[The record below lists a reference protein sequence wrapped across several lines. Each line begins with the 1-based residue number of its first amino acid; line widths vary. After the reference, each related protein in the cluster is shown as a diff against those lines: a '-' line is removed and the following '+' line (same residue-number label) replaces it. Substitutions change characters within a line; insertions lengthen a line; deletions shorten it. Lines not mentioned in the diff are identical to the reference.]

1 MRCLAVPAREVIPK
15 EQPVVVIL
23 DSGGGSFLHLSPKLL
38 KVALDFNLRPFY
50 LPAWTTKA
58 LMPLDKGMHS
68 TMARVWK
75 QFRQQWSYRAQPLTL
90 YVALRAASE
99 IVDAAHEPHVVRA
112 SWAQTGWRSGER
124 FDSDKIF
131 QERAA
136 EIFVSVRDAPQ
147 DDGAPASLA
156 LSMVSKMLPERKKHS
171 CGSWISLGDR
181 FCAGCGEQNAEYDS
195 AKAELLRTGH
205 RKRWRKAENL
215 NQPEEEEDAATDD
228 VSRGLMNQLDDL
240 LSELR
245 KKKASSGTS
254 SSSAPATSSQVPL
267 AQQAAPP
274 AEPPTADS
282 SKEVPA
288 EPEELDLENVEQ
300 AITFISLHWS
310 ESNRPKVLPGIRF
323 WVNEQKALASKKE
336 PLSHIIQ
343 KKLVKSCLLS
353 KRADRD
359 KWLASVQA
367 NRKNRFVAKPPK
379 K

>member
-1 MRCLAVPAREVIPK
+1 
-15 EQPVVVIL
+15 
-23 DSGGGSFLHLSPKLL
+23 
-38 KVALDFNLRPFY
+38 
-50 LPAWTTKA
+50 
-58 LMPLDKGMHS
+58 
-68 TMARVWK
+68 
-75 QFRQQWSYRAQPLTL
+75 
-90 YVALRAASE
+90 
-99 IVDAAHEPHVVRA
+99 
-112 SWAQTGWRSGER
+112 
-124 FDSDKIF
+124 
-131 QERAA
+131 
-136 EIFVSVRDAPQ
+136 
-147 DDGAPASLA
+147 
-156 LSMVSKMLPERKKHS
+156 
-171 CGSWISLGDR
+171 
-181 FCAGCGEQNAEYDS
+181 
-195 AKAELLRTGH
+195 
-205 RKRWRKAENL
+205 
-215 NQPEEEEDAATDD
+215 
-228 VSRGLMNQLDDL
+228 
-240 LSELR
+240 
-245 KKKASSGTS
+245 
-254 SSSAPATSSQVPL
+254 L

-288 EPEELDLENVEQ
+288 APEELDLENVEQ